1 MAASGPSSSQTPTS
15 PVGNHSAAALTTALE
30 NALNFPL
37 TRPFTFYEKCRYAAG
52 RIVKQWF
59 GDAET
64 GGMKRYVIFALVGPF
79 LGGFLLLIATT
90 VMSGYWTETNI
101 GEVEKLFVVLFS
113 TLQYT
118 YLFGIL
124 PAMAIAAID
133 DILYHVRRIGPTL
146 RMLIVGAIAFTAA
159 ELLYGGRGSD
169 SGALQFVL
177 YGLVGLVPAML
188 SSWLVQDK
196 KGGVRQST

>member
-1 MAASGPSSSQTPTS
+1 MARSQ
-15 PVGNHSAAALTTALE
+15 
-30 NALNFPL
+30 
-37 TRPFTFYEKCRYAAG
+37 AG
-52 RIVKQWF
+52 K
-59 GDAET
+59 
-64 GGMKRYVIFALVGPF
+64 GGMKRYLIFALLGPL

-101 GEVEKLFVVLFS
+101 AEVQKIFVVLFS

-133 DILYHVRRIGPTL
+133 DILYHVKRIGPIV
-146 RMLIVGAIAFTAA
+146 RMLIVGAVAFAAA
-159 ELLYGGRGSD
+159 ELLYGGRGAD
-169 SGALQFVL
+169 SGALQFIL

-188 SSWLVQDK
+188 SSWLAQDGK
-196 KGGVRQST
+196 AAAAR

>member
-1 MAASGPSSSQTPTS
+1 MRRHG
-15 PVGNHSAAALTTALE
+15 GN
-30 NALNFPL
+30 
-37 TRPFTFYEKCRYAAG
+37 
-52 RIVKQWF
+52 
-59 GDAET
+59 

-101 GEVEKLFVVLFS
+101 GEVKKIFVVLFS

-133 DILYHVRRIGPTL
+133 DILYHVERINPTL
-146 RMLIVGAIAFTAA
+146 RMLIVGVIAFAAA

-188 SSWLVQDK
+188 SSWLAQDK
-196 KGGVRQST
+196 KAA